1 MTRPLPLPTASA
13 PMRRPAASTALAA
26 FAGLIVLA
34 VGACTSPSPSVEPT
48 PPEDPAAAMTPVPV
62 PADGEEQVVS
72 LVPGDTF
79 AVALPANP
87 STGYTWGM
95 TVPDVLEEEGA
106 GSYASDAPPGMVGA
120 GGTMTWRFRAVRPG
134 EGELVLVYRRQWEE
148 GTPPVQTVRYR
159 VVVATP

>member
-1 MTRPLPLPTASA
+1 MAHLTVRPL
-13 PMRRPAASTALAA
+13 ALAA
-26 FAGLIVLA
+26 VAVVLVLA
-34 VGACTSPSPSVEPT
+34 ACTQPAPAVET
-48 PPEDPAAAMTPVPV
+48 PEDPAAVTPVPV
-62 PADGEEQVVS
+62 PPDGETGLVS
-72 LVPGDTF
+72 LAPGDSF
-79 AVALPANP
+79 RVALPANP
-87 STGYTWGM
+87 TTGYTWGM

-106 GSYASDAPPGMVGA
+106 GSYVSDAAPGMTGA